1 MAESEDDIVPDEEL
15 PADEENVSPEA
26 AEDEEFVDNDLDI
39 EKPKKEKKEECEPCE
54 VGAPAW
60 MATFADMATL
70 LMAFFVLILSFA
82 SVNVPKFEQIAG
94 SLSLAFGVARIIPKV
109 SLPMAESIIASDFTP
124 SEAAPTVIPS
134 VTQAVE
140 DSTKEYVKQRIATED
155 GPTDIQADYQQ
166 VLESL
171 ANEIEQGQVEVKIQG
186 QEIVIELQ
194 DAASTNESGAT
205 GLAPGGRITQ
215 ETLEIAK
222 AVTDVQRQI
231 ESSVAVKRQTSGD
244 LNAEGVE
251 DEASS
256 KFETIRMAL
265 SEQISQGLAE
275 VEQDG
280 DKVIIRLGQQDSF
293 ASGSADLQASFTQ
306 TLTDVGN
313 AVSATGGLVRVEGH
327 TDNIPVAFSERF
339 RSNWDLSSARSA
351 AVANYLLD
359 NSDLKAGNVTITGLA
374 DSDPIADNDNAAGR
388 AQNRR
393 IEVIVDG

>member
-1 MAESEDDIVPDEEL
+1 MAETEQETVPEDDLPTAEGEAVEAPEE
-15 PADEENVSPEA
+15 EM
-26 AEDEEFVDNDLDI
+26 VDNDLDI

-109 SLPMAESIIASDFTP
+109 SIPMAETIVASDFTP
-124 SEAAPTVIPS
+124 SEAAPTVIPD
-134 VTQAVE
+134 VTQSVE
-140 DSTKEYVKQRIATED
+140 DSTLEFVKQQTKTEPNPAD
-155 GPTDIQADYQQ
+155 VQADYQQ
-166 VLESL
+166 ALEAL

-186 QEIVIELQ
+186 QEIVVELR
-194 DAASTNESGAT
+194 DASSTDEAGAM
-205 GLAPGGRITQ
+205 GLTPGGRIAQ
-215 ETLEIAK
+215 ETLDVAK
-222 AVTDVQRQI
+222 AVTDLQRQLNTA
-231 ESSVAVKRQTSGD
+231 VAVKRQTPGEQK
-244 LNAEGVE
+244 AEGTS

-256 KFETIRMAL
+256 KFETIKMAL
-265 SEQISQGLAE
+265 SEQISRGLAE
-275 VEQDG
+275 VELDG
-280 DKVIIRLGQQDSF
+280 DQVIIRLGQQDSF
-293 ASGSADLQASFTQ
+293 ASGSADLQTSFTQ

-313 AVSATGGLVRVEGH
+313 AVSSTGGMVRVEGH

-351 AVANYLLD
+351 AVANFLLD
-359 NSDLKAGNVTITGLA
+359 NSNLEAGRVTITGLA
-374 DSDPIADNDNAAGR
+374 DSDPIANNDTAAGR

>member
-1 MAESEDDIVPDEEL
+1 MAETEQETVPEDDLPTGEGEAVEAPEE
-15 PADEENVSPEA
+15 EM
-26 AEDEEFVDNDLDI
+26 VDNDLDI

-109 SLPMAESIIASDFTP
+109 SIPMAETIVASDFTP
-124 SEAAPTVIPS
+124 SEAAPTVIPD
-134 VTQAVE
+134 VTQSVE
-140 DSTKEYVKQRIATED
+140 DSTLEFVKQQTKTEPNPAD
-155 GPTDIQADYQQ
+155 VQADYQQ
-166 VLESL
+166 ALEAL

-186 QEIVIELQ
+186 QEIVVELR
-194 DAASTNESGAT
+194 DASSTDEAGAR
-205 GLAPGGRITQ
+205 GLTPGGRIAQ
-215 ETLEIAK
+215 ETLEVAK
-222 AVTDVQRQI
+222 AVTDLQRQL
-231 ESSVAVKRQTSGD
+231 STAVAVKRQTPGEQ
-244 LNAEGVE
+244 NAEGTSN
-251 DEASS
+251 EASS
-256 KFETIRMAL
+256 KFETIKMAL

-275 VEQDG
+275 VELDG
-280 DKVIIRLGQQDSF
+280 DQVIIRLGQQDSF
-293 ASGSADLQASFTQ
+293 ASGSADLQTSFTQ

-313 AVSATGGLVRVEGH
+313 AVSSTGGMVRVEGH

-351 AVANYLLD
+351 AVANFLLD
-359 NSDLKAGNVTITGLA
+359 NSNLEAGRVTITGLA
-374 DSDPIADNDNAAGR
+374 DSDPIADNDTAAGR

>member
-1 MAESEDDIVPDEEL
+1 VAETDQEIVPQEGLPDDGDVAEVPEDEEL
-15 PADEENVSPEA
+15 
-26 AEDEEFVDNDLDI
+26 VDNDLDI
-39 EKPKKEKKEECEPCE
+39 DQPKKKKKEECPTCE

-94 SLSLAFGVARIIPKV
+94 SLSLAFGVARIVPKI
-109 SLPMAESIIASDFTP
+109 SMPMAETIIASDFTP
-124 SEAAPTVIPS
+124 SEAAPSVIAN
-134 VTQAVE
+134 VTQTVE
-140 DSTKEYVKQRIATED
+140 DSTLEYVKQRTETEY
-155 GPTDIQADYQQ
+155 GPTDVQADYQQ
-166 VLESL
+166 VMEAL
-171 ANEIEQGQVEVKIQG
+171 ANEVDTGQVEVKIQG
-186 QEIVIELQ
+186 QEIVIELKN
-194 DAASTNESGAT
+194 AASTNESGSV
-205 GLAPGGRITQ
+205 GLAPGGRIAQ

-222 AVTDVQRQI
+222 AVTDIQRQI
-231 ESSVAVKRQTSGD
+231 KTSVAVKRQTSGD
-244 LNAEGVE
+244 QNAEGTQN
-251 DEASS
+251 EASS
-256 KFETIRMAL
+256 KFETIKMAL

-293 ASGSADLQASFTQ
+293 TSGSADLQTGFTQ

-313 AVSATGGLVRVEGH
+313 AVSATGGMVRVEGH

-359 NSDLKAGNVTITGLA
+359 NSALEAGRVTITGLA
-374 DSDPIADNDNAAGR
+374 DSDPVADNATAAGR

>member
-1 MAESEDDIVPDEEL
+1 MAETEQETVPEDDLPSGEGEAVEAPEE
-15 PADEENVSPEA
+15 EM
-26 AEDEEFVDNDLDI
+26 VDNDLDI

-109 SLPMAESIIASDFTP
+109 SIPMAETIVASDFTP
-124 SEAAPTVIPS
+124 SEAAPTVVPD
-134 VTQAVE
+134 VTQTVE
-140 DSTKEYVKQRIATED
+140 DSTLEFVKQQTKTEINPAD
-155 GPTDIQADYQQ
+155 VQADYQQ
-166 VLESL
+166 ALEAL

-186 QEIVIELQ
+186 QEIVVELR
-194 DAASTNESGAT
+194 DASSTDEAGAM
-205 GLAPGGRITQ
+205 GLTPGGRIAQ
-215 ETLEIAK
+215 ETLEVAK
-222 AVTDVQRQI
+222 AVTDLQRQL
-231 ESSVAVKRQTSGD
+231 STAVAVKRQTPGEQ
-244 LNAEGVE
+244 NAEGTSN
-251 DEASS
+251 EASS
-256 KFETIRMAL
+256 KFETIKMAL

-275 VEQDG
+275 VELDG
-280 DKVIIRLGQQDSF
+280 DQVIIRLGQQDSF
-293 ASGSADLQASFTQ
+293 ASGSADLQTGFTQ

-313 AVSATGGLVRVEGH
+313 AVSSTGGMVRVEGH

-351 AVANYLLD
+351 AVANFLLD
-359 NSDLKAGNVTITGLA
+359 NSNLEAGRVTITGLA
-374 DSDPIADNDNAAGR
+374 DSDPIADNDTAAGR